1 MCGIA
6 GLLIRSGAQGRHQG
20 VINAM
25 TSAVAH
31 RGPDA
36 SGIFADLEAGVALG
50 HRRLSIVDLSP
61 TGAQPMKS
69 LSERFVIV
77 LNGEIYNF
85 KDIRKDLEGAGVG
98 PWRGTSDTEVLLNAI
113 ETWGIIATL
122 ERCEG
127 MFAFA
132 LWDRDTHELTLV
144 RDRFGEKPLF
154 IARINDGLL
163 FASELRAIIAHP
175 GFVGEDDD
183 EAIDQFLALSYVPEP
198 KTPFR
203 NVWKLQPGCYTIIR
217 PGDTSFAPKTY
228 WSAADCAFSAR
239 RSQALHPIS
248 QDELI
253 ERIEDRLSVVIRNQ
267 MIADVPLGAFLS
279 GGIDS
284 SLIVAL
290 MQKSSMRPVRTFT
303 IGFEEAVYDEAP
315 FARVIAQHL
324 GTDHTEIR
332 VTWKDALEL
341 VSRLPAIYDE
351 PFADSSQLPTSLV
364 CRGARRE
371 VTVALTG
378 DAGDEVFGGYNRH
391 RAAMS
396 YERFSAAVP
405 ASARRVVAGLLAGL
419 SESGALDTIDRSLRA
434 LGASRHT
441 RLVGEKMAKLSSF
454 LSNEGKL
461 EMYQALV
468 RRDVGL
474 VGSSIMNGY
483 YDANY
488 KAAEAEGFR
497 FAEIMMLIDTLTYLP
512 GDILTKLDRASM
524 AVALETRVPFL
535 DHHLFDLA
543 WRTPIDAKIHQGKTK
558 NILRTLLSR
567 HLPVRLFERS
577 KAGFGAPI
585 GSWLRG
591 PLKEWMLAHLAD
603 FKRDRPSRAAM
614 ADQAWTAFNSG
625 DPAIH
630 HLLWNIAMLQAWGS
644 SREKSRKDQ
653 VA

>member
-6 GLLIRSGAQGRHQG
+6 GLLIKSGSRNRHEG
-20 VINAM
+20 VIHAM
-25 TSAVAH
+25 TGAVAH

-36 SGIFADLEAGVALG
+36 SGIFADLEAGIALG
-50 HRRLSIVDLSP
+50 HRRLAIVDLSS
-61 TGAQPMKS
+61 TGAQPMS
-69 LSERFVIV
+69 SVSGRFVVV

-85 KDIRKDLEGAGVG
+85 RDIRKELEATGVG

-113 ETWGIIATL
+113 EVWGIVAAL

-132 LWDRDTHELTLV
+132 LWDKAARELTLA

-154 IARINDGLL
+154 IAQIDDGLL
-163 FASELRAIIAHP
+163 FASELRAITAHP
-175 GFVGEDDD
+175 AFVGKDDE

-203 NVWKLQPGCYTIIR
+203 NAWKLQPGSYTTVC
-217 PGDTSFAPKTY
+217 PGDTSFITKTY
-228 WSAADCAFSAR
+228 WNAADSAFAAK
-239 RSQALHPIS
+239 RSQAIQPFS
-248 QDELI
+248 EEELVA
-253 ERIEDRLSVVIRNQ
+253 RIEDRLSVVVRNQ

-290 MQKSSMRPVRTFT
+290 MQKSSTRSVKTFT
-303 IGFEEAVYDEAP
+303 IGFEDEAYDEAP
-315 FARVIAQHL
+315 FARTVAQHL
-324 GTDHTEIR
+324 GTDHTEII
-332 VTWKDALEL
+332 VTWQDALDL
-341 VSRLPAIYDE
+341 VGRLPDIYDE

-396 YERFSAAVP
+396 YERVSAVMPQA
-405 ASARRVVAGLLAGL
+405 AKRLVAGALSGLA
-419 SESGALDTIDRSLRA
+419 ESRALDTIDRSLRA
-434 LGASRHT
+434 LGARKHT
-441 RLVGEKMAKLSSF
+441 RLVGEKIAKLSSF
-454 LSNEGKL
+454 LSNKGRL

-468 RRDVGL
+468 RRDAGL
-474 VGSSIMNGY
+474 AGPSVMKGFY
-483 YDANY
+483 EANY
-488 KAAEAEGFR
+488 SAAETEGLR

-512 GDILTKLDRASM
+512 GDILTKVDRASM

-543 WRTPIDAKIHQGKTK
+543 WRMPIDAKIRQGKTK
-558 NILRTLLSR
+558 NILRTLLSK
-567 HLPVRLFERS
+567 HLPSGMFERS

-585 GSWLRG
+585 ASWLRG
-591 PLKEWMLAHLAD
+591 PLKDWMLAHLTD
-603 FKRDRPSRAAM
+603 FKRDRPLRAPI
-614 ADQAWTAFNSG
+614 ADQAWTAFNNG
-625 DPAIH
+625 DPTIH
-630 HLLWNIAMLQAWGS
+630 HLLWNIAMLQAWNR
-644 SREKSRKDQ
+644 SRRKPHTNQ
-653 VA
+653 AA

>member
-6 GLLIRSGAQGRHQG
+6 GLLIRPGTQRGHQG
-20 VINAM
+20 AIDAM

-69 LSERFVIV
+69 VSERFVIV

-85 KDIRKDLEGAGVG
+85 KDIRKDLEDGGVG

-113 ETWGIIATL
+113 ETWGIDAAL
-122 ERCEG
+122 KRCEG

-132 LWDRDTHELTLV
+132 LWNKGARELTLA

-154 IARINDGLL
+154 IAHINDGLL
-163 FASELRAIIAHP
+163 FASELRAIMVHP
-175 GFVGEDDD
+175 AFVGEDED
-183 EAIDQFLALSYVPEP
+183 EAIDQFLALSYIPEP

-203 NVWKLQPGCYTIIR
+203 NVWKLQPGCYITVR
-217 PGDTSFAPKTY
+217 PGDTSFTPKTY
-228 WSAADCAFSAR
+228 WSAADSAFAAK
-239 RSQALHPIS
+239 RSQALSPFS
-248 QDELI
+248 QQELI

-290 MQKSSMRPVRTFT
+290 MQKSSTRPVRTFT
-303 IGFEEAVYDEAP
+303 IGFEDAAYDEAP
-315 FARVIAQHL
+315 FARLIAQYL
-324 GTDHTEIR
+324 GTDHTEIM
-332 VTWKDALEL
+332 VTWQDALDL
-341 VSRLPAIYDE
+341 VSRLPDIYDE

-364 CRGARRE
+364 CRGAGRE

-405 ASARRVVAGLLAGL
+405 APARRVIASVLAGL
-419 SESGALDTIDRSLRA
+419 SESRMLDTIERSVRA
-434 LGASRHT
+434 LGARRHT
-441 RLVGEKMAKLSSF
+441 RLVGEKMSKLSSF
-454 LSNEGKL
+454 LSNEGRL
-461 EMYQALV
+461 EIYQALV
-468 RRDVGL
+468 RRDAGL
-474 VGSSIMNGY
+474 AGSSVVSGC
-483 YDANY
+483 YDASY
-488 KAAEAEGFR
+488 RAAEAEGFR

-512 GDILTKLDRASM
+512 GDILTKVDRASM
-524 AVALETRVPFL
+524 AVALETRAPFL

-543 WRTPIDAKIHQGKTK
+543 WRMPIDAKIHQGKTK
-558 NILRTLLSR
+558 NILRTLLSK
-567 HLPVRLFERS
+567 HLPTALFERS

-591 PLKEWMLAHLAD
+591 PLKDWMLTHLTD
-603 FKRDRPSRAAM
+603 FKRERPMRAAM
-614 ADQAWTAFNSG
+614 ADQAWAAFNNG
-625 DPAIH
+625 DPTIH
-630 HLLWNIAMLQAWGS
+630 HLLWNIAMLQAWNS
-644 SREKSRKDQ
+644 NRRKPRNDQ
-653 VA
+653 AA